1 MAPRRLLFAGQL
13 PWFITLAVGVYL
25 SASSPAF
32 ARTWYI
38 KADGTGEAPTIQAGV
53 DSAGAGDI
61 VLVAPGTYASTVQVQ
76 VDGQPT
82 SVNAYITKNIS
93 LRSESGAAVTK
104 IDASGSD
111 IGIVLAGVGATAEV
125 SGFEVTVVPELI
137 GCVLLKGAAR
147 ASSALDRIAIRCDG
161 STCMIHDNFIH
172 DADIGIRLNASSAT
186 ISSNVFDN
194 VAVGVDGHTSSDAMV
209 MNNSA
214 TDFGEAFSFA
224 DSSPH
229 IVGNKITNA
238 DGASYSCRG
247 IACVS
252 SGAAS
257 AYTPTISDNTITYLA
272 NEAIW
277 CSGVTPTVSGNV
289 LKGTWGAVFFFCPQV
304 SFHDNVSIQNA
315 SGVELQYSTGSIS
328 ENSLDGNGDG
338 VLLFSSDASISGNI
352 IHRGGNGIHCL
363 GSSWTISCN
372 DVFGANQ
379 PYSGCPNQSGLNGN
393 FSADPQFCGIAE
405 SGNYYLQSDSPCVP
419 GNHPDGA
426 DCGLIGARAANCGTV
441 RTKTATWGQIKAMY
455 RDK

>member
-1 MAPRRLLFAGQL
+1 MAPRRLLFLEQF
-13 PWFITLAVGVYL
+13 PWLITFAVGIYL
-25 SASSPAF
+25 SATPPAF
-32 ARTWYI
+32 ARTWYV
-38 KADGTGEAPTIQAGV
+38 KADGTGEAPTIQAGI

-61 VLVAPGTYASTVQVQ
+61 VLVAPGIYSSTVQVQ
-76 VDGQPT
+76 VAGQAT
-82 SVNAYITKNIS
+82 AVNAYIAKNIS

-111 IGIVLAGVGATAEV
+111 IGIVLAGVGANAEV
-125 SGFEVTVVPELI
+125 SGFEVTVLPELI
-137 GCVLLKGAAR
+137 GCVLLKGGAR
-147 ASSALDRIAIRCDG
+147 VSSALDRIAIRCDG
-161 STCMIHDNFIH
+161 STCVIHDNFIH
-172 DADIGIRLNASSAT
+172 DADIGIKLNASSAT

-229 IVGNKITNA
+229 ILGNKITNA

-252 SGAAS
+252 SGPSS
-257 AYTPTISDNTITYLA
+257 AFAPTISGNTIVDLA

-277 CSGVTPTVSGNV
+277 CNSVTPTVSGNV
-289 LKGTWGAVFFFCPQV
+289 LKGTSGAVFFFCPQV
-304 SFHDNVSIQNA
+304 AFHDNLSILNA
-315 SGVELQYSTGSIS
+315 SGVELQSSTGSIS
-328 ENSLDGNGDG
+328 GNTFDGNGDG
-338 VLLFSSDASISGNI
+338 VLLSYSDASISGNI
-352 IHRGGNGIHCL
+352 IHRGGNGIDCL
-363 GSSWTISCN
+363 SSSWTISCN

-379 PYSGCPNQSGLNGN
+379 PYSGCPDQSGLNGN
-393 FSADPQFCGIAE
+393 FSADPQFCGIAG

-419 GNHPDGA
+419 GNHPDGT
-426 DCGLIGARAANCGTV
+426 DCGLIGARATNCSTV
-441 RTKTATWGQIKAMY
+441 RTNSATWGQMKAMY